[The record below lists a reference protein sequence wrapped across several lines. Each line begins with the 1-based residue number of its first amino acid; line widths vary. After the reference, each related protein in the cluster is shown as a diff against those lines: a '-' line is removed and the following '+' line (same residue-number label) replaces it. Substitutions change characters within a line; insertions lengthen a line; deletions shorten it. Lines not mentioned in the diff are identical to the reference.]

1 MSLNETVS
9 KLDLEPT
16 DDEINFAAL
25 HSRFDMIRE
34 QYYDDWRD
42 ILCMV
47 ENQLR
52 RERGI
57 IPA

>member
-1 MSLNETVS
+1 MSLNDAVS
-9 KLDLEPT
+9 KIDLEPT
-16 DDEINFAAL
+16 DDEIDIAACD
-25 HSRFDMIRE
+25 SRFHMIRE
-34 QYYDDWRD
+34 QYDDWRD

-52 RERGI
+52 RERGL